1 MKYSKCICGLL
12 AGLVLTLSVGCSEEW
27 PRPKHNKRRLTHIR
41 QLLQYKTVLDGEI
54 WFKTDDDLLF
64 EESLPYF
71 EEAGFSIEFKTYNLH
86 EEKDIESFQT
96 EHEKMFDE
104 MGKTIKF
111 LIARPSE
118 QNKQI

>member
-1 MKYSKCICGLL
+1 LPFFFLGKGGNDGFFGFFI
-12 AGLVLTLSVGCSEEW
+12 AF
-27 PRPKHNKRRLTHIR
+27 
-41 QLLQYKTVLDGEI
+41 LQILIFEI
-54 WFKTDDDLLF
+54 AHDDLLF